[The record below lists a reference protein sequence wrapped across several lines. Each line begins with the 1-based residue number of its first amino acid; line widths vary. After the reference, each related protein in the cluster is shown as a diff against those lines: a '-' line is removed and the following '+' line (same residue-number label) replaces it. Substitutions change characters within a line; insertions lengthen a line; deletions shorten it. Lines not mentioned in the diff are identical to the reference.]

1 MKKQI
6 IKIFLALVLLTI
18 AGSCKKFVDVG
29 QPKNQ
34 LLSSEVFADSTNVN
48 SALAGIYYS
57 AITTTLSLNSGGL
70 TLYPG
75 LSADEL
81 VPTGNNS
88 TVVQFYQNNIPTD
101 SSPDNALW
109 TAGFNFIYS
118 ANAIIEG
125 VTKSNGIPAGAKLRS
140 IAEARFVRGYE
151 YFCLMN
157 LYGPVPLVTSTD
169 YKTNALLPRAT
180 ADQLYTQIVADL
192 QFAEANLG
200 NNTGAND
207 RPNALTA
214 SAVLAKVYLYQN
226 KNDLAAAE
234 ASKVIN
240 SGTFSLETDPNNVFL
255 TGSAETIWQLDLP
268 FNKYTWLGQA
278 FVPTSTRAVP
288 KYILNPALVNS
299 FEPGDIRL
307 ADWVKTNVSGTKSY
321 SYPYK
326 YKNNV
331 LAQSA
336 TEGYI
341 LMRLAEV
348 YLIRAEAEIN
358 SGNLTD
364 GAADLNL
371 IRARAG
377 LSNTEAADAASLLT
391 ALQNERQHELFCEE
405 GNRWFDLKR
414 WELVNTILGA
424 EKPSWTNTAQLYP
437 VPISQIKA
445 DPNLTQN
452 AGY

>member
-1 MKKQI
+1 MKKKL
-6 IKIFLALVLLTI
+6 IKIFLGVALL
-18 AGSCKKFVDVG
+18 AFADSCKKFVDVG

-34 LLSSEVFADSTNVN
+34 LLSSEVFADSTNAN

-88 TVVQFYQNNIPTD
+88 TVVQFYKNNILTD

-109 TAGFNFIYS
+109 IAGFNFIYS

-125 VTKSNGIPAGAKLRS
+125 VAKSNGLSAGAKQRLT
-140 IAEARFVRGYE
+140 AEARFVRAYE
-151 YFCLMN
+151 YFCLLN
-157 LYGPVPLVTSTD
+157 LYGPVPLVSSTD
-169 YKTNALLPRAT
+169 YKTNALLPRAST
-180 ADQLYTQIVADL
+180 DQLYAQIISDL

-200 NNTGAND
+200 VNTGAND

-214 SAVLAKVYLYQN
+214 SAILAKVYLYQN
-226 KNDLAAAE
+226 KNVLASAE

-240 SGTFSLETDPNNVFL
+240 SGNFSLETDPNNVFL

-268 FNKYTWLGQA
+268 FNKYTWVGQA
-278 FVPTSTRAVP
+278 FVPTSSHAVP
-288 KYILNPALVNS
+288 RYILNPILLSS
-299 FEPGDIRL
+299 FEPGDLRRS
-307 ADWVKTNVSGTKSY
+307 DWVKTNISGTKSY
-321 SYPYK
+321 NYPYK

-336 TEGYI
+336 TEGYV
-341 LMRLAEV
+341 LMRLAEI
-348 YLIRAEAEIN
+348 YLIRAESELN
-358 SGNLTD
+358 SGDLTD
-364 GAADLNL
+364 AAADLNM

-377 LSNTEAADAASLLT
+377 LPNTEAADAASLFT
-391 ALQNERQHELFCEE
+391 ALENERQHELFCEE

-414 WELVNTILGA
+414 WNLANTILGV
-424 EKPSWTNTAQLYP
+424 EKSSWTATSQLYP
-437 VPISQIKA
+437 VPVSQIKA

-452 AGY
+452 PGY